1 MFITL
6 VSRSAIAAAALL
18 AGLSGL
24 ATVTGAAE
32 SSGRI
37 LTAPVLPRTMQAV
50 AIDQPGGPEVMSLR
64 TFPVPRPDANEIVIA
79 VHTAGVAVWDLRIRE
94 SLQYISSPRF
104 PYILGSDGAGKVAAV
119 GLGVTRFKV
128 GDSVYA
134 YCWDNPKGG
143 FYAEYVAVS
152 ANCVAPLPKNL
163 TLDNAGPLGAS
174 GLTAMSGIDR
184 TLRLQPG
191 ETVIIHG
198 ASGAVGTLAVQIAKL
213 RGARVLAT
221 ASGDD
226 GVALVR
232 HLGADV
238 AIDGRRGDIVAAARG
253 FAPDGVDAILGL
265 AGGEALERCM
275 DALRDGGRMAFPNGI
290 GSAPQA
296 RPGIEIT
303 PYDAIHEPQAQQ
315 MLLLNQIVE
324 ARTFEVPI
332 PAEFALADAV
342 RAHERVA
349 AGGVA
354 GKIVLRIR

>member
-1 MFITL
+1 
-6 VSRSAIAAAALL
+6 
-18 AGLSGL
+18 
-24 ATVTGAAE
+24 
-32 SSGRI
+32 
-37 LTAPVLPRTMQAV
+37 
-50 AIDQPGGPEVMSLR
+50 MSLR
-64 TFPVPRPDANEIVIA
+64 TFPVPQPDANEILIA

-119 GLGVTRFKV
+119 GPGVTRFKV

-232 HLGADV
+232 QLGADV

-315 MLLLNQIVE
+315 MLQLNQIVE
-324 ARTFEVPI
+324 ARKFEVPI